1 MKVETGADLS
11 SYALLPLLDEGIFVD
26 GVDHGVELIGGD
38 EDLSVDEWRP
48 RYGGGDPGY
57 DLDKGRLGWI

>member
-26 GVDHGVELIGGD
+26 GVDHHVELIPGD
-38 EDLSVDEWRP
+38 EDFGADDWRP
-48 RYGGGDPGY
+48 RDGGGDP
-57 DLDKGRLGWI
+57 